1 MRPSVPRAFSWL
13 SPTSNVPHSVWN
25 DPGGF
30 RTHDLRI
37 KSPLLY
43 QLSYRVLSA
52 YKIHRKSIRPVAS
65 LVAAKRSN
73 AGPATR
79 HSGAAL
85 KDHKYALTQPWRTRR
100 AETDRDTSP
109 LGKEFVSRVTRVT
122 GANMPFTFSK
132 VNAVIRAVRMSRQ
145 REVAAARMAALE
157 ESNHLLQTQA
167 RQLEHQTREAREL
180 AHELALTN
188 EELRSA
194 MSEARKAW
202 QAADAA
208 NRSKAEFLAVM
219 SHELRTPLN
228 SIGGYVDLLEMELR
242 GPLTDSQKSD
252 LQRIKR
258 GQQLLLRIINDILNF
273 TRLEATEVKYDIIDV
288 PLRALLTDLDAVVS
302 SLATAKALHY
312 DCAVPPGGV
321 FTRTDPDKLRQIL
334 INLLSNAVKFTPAG
348 GRIKVSCATQE
359 KTVSISVEDNGPG
372 IPAEKLEAVFEPFV
386 QLDRG
391 LTRTT
396 EGTGLGLAI
405 SRGLARGMGAEITLK
420 SQLGKGSV
428 FTLVLPLVRTR
439 MTPSGSIRAVH
450 SS

>member
-1 MRPSVPRAFSWL
+1 M
-13 SPTSNVPHSVWN
+13 T
-25 DPGGF
+25 
-30 RTHDLRI
+30 
-37 KSPLLY
+37 
-43 QLSYRVLSA
+43 
-52 YKIHRKSIRPVAS
+52 
-65 LVAAKRSN
+65 
-73 AGPATR
+73 
-79 HSGAAL
+79 
-85 KDHKYALTQPWRTRR
+85 
-100 AETDRDTSP
+100 
-109 LGKEFVSRVTRVT
+109 
-122 GANMPFTFSK
+122 
-132 VNAVIRAVRMSRQ
+132 
-145 REVAAARMAALE
+145 ALE
-157 ESNHLLQTQA
+157 ESNHLLQEQA

-258 GQQLLLRIINDILNF
+258 GQEHLLRIINDILNF
-273 TRLEATEVKYDIIDV
+273 TRLEATEVKYELIDV
-288 PLRALLTDLDAVVS
+288 PVRALLADLDAVVS
-302 SLATAKALHY
+302 SLAAAKKLEYACDMPSH
-312 DCAVPPGGV
+312 GV

-334 INLLSNAVKFTPAG
+334 INLLSNAVKFTPPG
-348 GRIKVSCATQE
+348 GRIKISCAADE
-359 KTVSISVEDNGPG
+359 NTVSISVEDNGPG
-372 IPAEKLEAVFEPFV
+372 IPADKIDAVFEPFV

-420 SQLGKGSV
+420 TEVGKGST
-428 FTLVLPLVRTR
+428 FTLVLPLVR
-439 MTPSGSIRAVH
+439 IRATPPGGVKTVR
-450 SS
+450 SY

>member
-1 MRPSVPRAFSWL
+1 
-13 SPTSNVPHSVWN
+13 
-25 DPGGF
+25 
-30 RTHDLRI
+30 
-37 KSPLLY
+37 
-43 QLSYRVLSA
+43 
-52 YKIHRKSIRPVAS
+52 
-65 LVAAKRSN
+65 
-73 AGPATR
+73 
-79 HSGAAL
+79 
-85 KDHKYALTQPWRTRR
+85 
-100 AETDRDTSP
+100 
-109 LGKEFVSRVTRVT
+109 
-122 GANMPFTFSK
+122 
-132 VNAVIRAVRMSRQ
+132 VIRAVRMSRQ

-157 ESNHLLQTQA
+157 ESNHLLQAQA
-167 RQLEHQTREAREL
+167 RQLEHQTKEAREL

-258 GQQLLLRIINDILNF
+258 GQQHLLRLINDILNF
-273 TRLEATEVKYDIIDV
+273 TRLEATEVKYEIIDV
-288 PLRALLTDLDAVVS
+288 PLRALLADLDAVVS
-302 SLATAKALHY
+302 SLATAKALEY
-312 DCAVPPGGV
+312 DCDVPPGGV

-359 KTVSISVEDNGPG
+359 KTVTISVEDNGPG
-372 IPAEKLEAVFEPFV
+372 IPEDKLEAVFEPFV

-420 SQLGKGSV
+420 SQLGKGSI

-439 MTPSGSIRAVH
+439 ITPSGGIRAVH
-450 SS
+450 LG

>member
-1 MRPSVPRAFSWL
+1 
-13 SPTSNVPHSVWN
+13 
-25 DPGGF
+25 
-30 RTHDLRI
+30 
-37 KSPLLY
+37 
-43 QLSYRVLSA
+43 
-52 YKIHRKSIRPVAS
+52 
-65 LVAAKRSN
+65 
-73 AGPATR
+73 
-79 HSGAAL
+79 
-85 KDHKYALTQPWRTRR
+85 
-100 AETDRDTSP
+100 
-109 LGKEFVSRVTRVT
+109 
-122 GANMPFTFSK
+122 MPFTFSK
-132 VNAVIRAVRMSRQ
+132 VNAVIRAVRLSRQ

-167 RQLEHQTREAREL
+167 RQLEHQTKEAREL

-228 SIGGYVDLLEMELR
+228 SIGGYVELLEMELR

-258 GQQLLLRIINDILNF
+258 GQQHLLRLINDILNF
-273 TRLEATEVKYDIIDV
+273 TRLEATEVRYEIIDV
-288 PLRALLTDLDAVVS
+288 PLRALLADLDAVVS
-302 SLATAKALHY
+302 SLATAKELRY
-312 DCAVPPGGV
+312 DCDVPPSGV
-321 FTRTDPDKLRQIL
+321 FTRTDPDKLRQIM

-372 IPAEKLEAVFEPFV
+372 IPADKFEAVFEPFV

-405 SRGLARGMGAEITLK
+405 SRGLARGMGAEITLD
-420 SQLGKGSV
+420 SEVGKGSV

-439 MTPSGSIRAVH
+439 ATPAGGVRAIHSG
-450 SS
+450 